1 MAKATY
7 VNEGETIVYTAAQAV
22 AYRDVVTVGTA
33 HIGVALADIPAQ
45 GTGVVKLNGVWEF
58 PAKEADAI
66 VAGADVFWNP
76 TAGVITAAVG
86 TGGIAAG
93 IAMTAKEASTVGTV
107 EVKIG

>member
-7 VNEGETIVYTAAQAV
+7 VNEGETIVYTATQAV

-66 VAGADVFWNP
+66 VAGADVFWDP
-76 TAGVITAAVG
+76 TAGVITAAKG